1 MTVVYN
7 GRPLFKLGGLMG
19 GLPLP
24 QPRGGRGWL
33 LVGWALC
40 NGVMVVCVVVECP
53 REERIPFSVE

>member
-1 MTVVYN
+1 
-7 GRPLFKLGGLMG
+7 MG